1 MAAPTSVVANTP
13 TITGVPGTYTLNY
26 SWSATGAVSYQVRL
40 YQVTQGVESLVFTTN
55 TNSTSTTYSNLVTG
69 SSYYTIVTAYAAASQ
84 QGASTSATSQPCFF
98 YNPFGGPQGVQGIQ
112 GGQGLQG
119 PQGPQGAQGP
129 QGLQGLMSLSNHSTV
144 TPNYVLTSTI
154 SSTVANVNSNL
165 SFDGTT
171 LSVSGNV
178 TTNNIMYFTG
188 PGSYGALQFT
198 SQTDNAFFMHDSA
211 QSGAR
216 NGWFVGQSVSSI
228 AGGKGF
234 AIARTTTGTVSTNTG
249 LYILSN
255 GNVGIGTANP
265 GYKLQVEGNATFTSL
280 YPTLIYNSNGVSN
293 SPTYTF
299 GSDPLSGMYLPA
311 VSNLAWSTA
320 GTERMRILA
329 NGNVGI
335 GTSSTSYKFEVNGH
349 SRFAD
354 YISGTTLYLADGT
367 ASSPSYTFNTNTTNG
382 MFYPASNVIAWSTAG
397 VERMRLTS
405 SALIVSNAI
414 TAPTTTNTINSLV
427 INAGTCT
434 GVDFIATSD
443 KRLKTEISTITN
455 ALDIVKE
462 LRGVYFT
469 RIGQTKRTVGVIA
482 QETEAVLPEV
492 VHTDENDMKS
502 VSYGNMVGVLIEA
515 VKTLS
520 ERLEKIESLK

>member
-1 MAAPTSVVANTP
+1 V
-13 TITGVPGTYTLNY
+13 
-26 SWSATGAVSYQVRL
+26 
-40 YQVTQGVESLVFTTN
+40 
-55 TNSTSTTYSNLVTG
+55 
-69 SSYYTIVTAYAAASQ
+69 SQ

-165 SFDGTT
+165 SFNGTT

-178 TTNNIMYFTG
+178 VSTGAITAPTTVNTINGLVISSGNVSGMGTL
-188 PGSYGALQFT
+188 SCGAIT
-198 SQTDNAFFMHDSA
+198 APT
-211 QSGAR
+211 
-216 NGWFVGQSVSSI
+216 
-228 AGGKGF
+228 
-234 AIARTTTGTVSTNTG
+234 STNTING
-249 LYILSN
+249 LVISS
-255 GNVGIGTANP
+255 GNV
-265 GYKLQVEGNATFTSL
+265 
-280 YPTLIYNSNGVSN
+280 
-293 SPTYTF
+293 
-299 GSDPLSGMYLPA
+299 SGM
-311 VSNLAWSTA
+311 
-320 GTERMRILA
+320 GTLSC
-329 NGNVGI
+329 G
-335 GTSSTSYKFEVNGH
+335 
-349 SRFAD
+349 
-354 YISGTTLYLADGT
+354 
-367 ASSPSYTFNTNTTNG
+367 
-382 MFYPASNVIAWSTAG
+382 
-397 VERMRLTS
+397 
-405 SALIVSNAI
+405 AI
-414 TAPTTTNTINSLV
+414 TAPTTTNTINSLI

-443 KRLKTEISTITN
+443 QRTKTNITTISN

-469 RIGQTKRTVGVIA
+469 RIGQTKQTVGVIA
-482 QETEAVLPEV
+482 QEVESVLPEV
-492 VHTDENDMKS
+492 VHTDSEGLKS

>member
-55 TNSTSTTYSNLVTG
+55 TILTSTTYSNLVTG

-178 TTNNIMYFTG
+178 TTTSTTSNNIGGITLSNGSLGIGCNAPAYSLHVNGNIGTNNMMYFTG

-198 SQTDNAFFMHDSA
+198 SQNDNAFFMHDSS

-249 LYILSN
+249 LYIQS
-255 GNVGIGTANP
+255 
-265 GYKLQVEGNATFTSL
+265 
-280 YPTLIYNSNGVSN
+280 
-293 SPTYTF
+293 
-299 GSDPLSGMYLPA
+299 
-311 VSNLAWSTA
+311 
-320 GTERMRILA
+320 

-335 GTSSTSYKFEVNGH
+335 GTSSTGYKFEVNGH

-354 YISGTTLYLADGT
+354 YISGTTVYLNYGS
-367 ASSPSYTFNTNTTNG
+367 ASSPSYTFNADTTTG
-382 MFYPASNVIAWSTAG
+382 MYLISTSNLAWSTAG
-397 VERMRLTS
+397 VERMRIL
-405 SALIVSNAI
+405 SNGNVGIGRSDPTFLLDVNGTVRCGSAI

-520 ERLEKIESLK
+520 ERLEKIESVK

>member
-26 SWSATGAVSYQVRL
+26 SWSATGALSYQVRL

-119 PQGPQGAQGP
+119 PQGPEGPQGP

-171 LSVSGNV
+171 LSIAGTGNV
-178 TTNNIMYFTG
+178 LN
-188 PGSYGALQFT
+188 
-198 SQTDNAFFMHDSA
+198 
-211 QSGAR
+211 
-216 NGWFVGQSVSSI
+216 
-228 AGGKGF
+228 
-234 AIARTTTGTVSTNTG
+234 
-249 LYILSN
+249 
-255 GNVGIGTANP
+255 
-265 GYKLQVEGNATFTSL
+265 
-280 YPTLIYNSNGVSN
+280 
-293 SPTYTF
+293 
-299 GSDPLSGMYLPA
+299 
-311 VSNLAWSTA
+311 TA
-320 GTERMRILA
+320 GTI
-329 NGNVGI
+329 I
-335 GTSSTSYKFEVNGH
+335 
-349 SRFAD
+349 
-354 YISGTTLYLADGT
+354 
-367 ASSPSYTFNTNTTNG
+367 
-382 MFYPASNVIAWSTAG
+382 ASN
-397 VERMRLTS
+397 TS
-405 SALIVSNAI
+405 SAHTIGAVTFTNRAISNVTALNTITISTNNVSGMGTLSCGAI
-414 TAPTTTNTINSLV
+414 TAPTSTNTINSLV

-492 VHTDENDMKS
+492 VHTDDTDMKS

-515 VKTLS
+515 VKVLS
-520 ERLEKIESLK
+520 KRLEKIEETK